1 MQTWQRRARR
11 NIENNE
17 KFVSLDMELIE
28 FGFGI
33 FHNSP
38 PRRRNQIAVCCTM
51 IEGKR
56 DVKARHKIDSK
67 KSLKRGIRNH
77 FLMFRGIGFLVK
89 LNFSTDR
96 FISIQKII
104 HKPIKTYHCNCR
116 DGGKVNSVLKVQTL
130 SCFVQANAAIALL
143 SIFKEIIDD

>member
-104 HKPIKTYHCNCR
+104 HKPIKNLSLQLSR
-116 DGGKVNSVLKVQTL
+116 WWKGKQRFEGTNSIMFRSSKCGDRIT
-130 SCFVQANAAIALL
+130 FN
-143 SIFKEIIDD
+143 F